1 MRSMRLHRP
10 KKKARKQR
18 PTREI
23 KLKQTVFDIPR
34 MDCPSE
40 EKIIRM
46 ALDGN
51 ESVLNLDF
59 NLKARQLTVAHEGDS
74 SSLLQAL
81 EPLGFGAK
89 ISNSKELS
97 EMEEALL
104 VPKEKGDT
112 SIASESKVLR
122 QLLAINGVMFIV
134 ELAIGLYAQS
144 TGLIADSLDMFADA
158 AVYGLSLYA
167 VGKTIQL
174 KKKAAHLSGYLQIL
188 LAVGALVEISRR
200 LIFGSEPEEYL
211 MMGVAAIALVANAI
225 CLWLLSKHRDG
236 EVHMKASWI
245 FSTNDVIAN
254 LGVIIAGALVWSSQS
269 NWPDLIVGLIIAII
283 VLRGGIRILGISK
296 AS

>member
-1 MRSMRLHRP
+1 M
-10 KKKARKQR
+10 
-18 PTREI
+18 
-23 KLKQTVFDIPR
+23 KQTVFDIPR

-254 LGVIIAGALVWSSQS
+254 LGVIIAGALVWSFQS

>member
-1 MRSMRLHRP
+1 M
-10 KKKARKQR
+10 
-18 PTREI
+18 
-23 KLKQTVFDIPR
+23 KQTVFDIPQ

-51 ESVLNLDF
+51 DAIKDLAF
-59 NLKARQLTVAHEGDS
+59 NLKSRQLTISHEGDS
-74 SSLLQAL
+74 TNLLRAL

-89 ISNSKELS
+89 ISNSRDLS

-104 VPKEKGDT
+104 GPAEVDSKTAE
-112 SIASESKVLR
+112 SEATVLR
-122 QLLAINGVMFIV
+122 QLLAINGFMFIV
-134 ELAIGLYAQS
+134 ELSIGLYAQS

-174 KKKAAHLSGYLQIL
+174 KKKAAHLSGYLQII
-188 LAVGALVEISRR
+188 LAVGALVEVSRR
-200 LIFGSEPEEYL
+200 LAFGSEPEEFL
-211 MMGVAAIALVANAI
+211 MMGVASVALIANTF

-254 LGVIIAGALVWSSQS
+254 AGVIIAGALVWLLQS

-283 VLRGGIRILGISK
+283 VLKGGLRILAISK
-296 AS
+296 S